1 MTKRFKVAIIGAG
14 PAGSSC
20 GYFLS
25 RAGVE
30 NVIFEKEKLPRQ
42 KVCAGG
48 ITSRV
53 ESLFDFDITCKVQ
66 NKIKNILFRWQNKE
80 FLLSWDLPFIY
91 TVERSE
97 FDSYLA
103 EQAVKKGTKLYT
115 NAKVEKVEKNTLYT
129 TKGVFKADYI
139 VDATGAS
146 CFLSRRKGFKRSW
159 ARTIQAWI
167 KVPGEILERFRE
179 KIRADFS
186 FVSPGWAW
194 VFPRKD
200 KLVVGT
206 GFLDSFPRGK
216 RKLKKVLLAY
226 LDFLFPSGYRIL
238 KVASFP
244 INLFSGKEKV
254 AQDNFILIGEAGGF
268 VDPLSGEGIFW
279 AIKSGKLAADF
290 LKESITNG
298 EKDCSFFGKIVEEK
312 IYPYLRFF
320 RFISSLFYRAPGFFF
335 KQLEREKKIATFYLR
350 VLRGEVNI
358 PSFYLKKPLLSLP
371 SLFVRFSETAKR

>member
-1 MTKRFKVAIIGAG
+1 MAKSFKVAIIGAG

-25 RAGVE
+25 RAGIE

-48 ITSRV
+48 ITSRI
-53 ESLFDFDITCKVQ
+53 ESLFDFDITCKIQ
-66 NKIKNILFRWQNKE
+66 NKIKNILFCWQDKE
-80 FLLSWDLPFIY
+80 FLLSLDLPFIY

-97 FDSYLA
+97 FDSYLV
-103 EQAVKKGTKLYT
+103 EQAVKKGTKLYDNT
-115 NAKVEKVEKNTLYT
+115 KVERVEKNTLYT

-146 CFLSRRKGFKRSW
+146 CLLSRKKGFKRSW
-159 ARTIQAWI
+159 ARTIQAWV
-167 KVPGEILERFRE
+167 KVPEDVLDRFRE

-186 FVSPGWAW
+186 FVFPGWAW

-216 RKLKKVLLAY
+216 RKLKKVLLTY
-226 LDFLFPSGYRIL
+226 LDFLFPSGCRVL
-238 KVASFP
+238 KVASSP
-244 INLFSGKEKV
+244 INLFSGREKI

-279 AIKSGKLAADF
+279 AIKSAKLAADF
-290 LKESITNG
+290 LKESIVKG

-312 IYPYLRFF
+312 IYPHLRFF
-320 RFISSLFYRAPGFFF
+320 RFISSFFYRAPCFFF
-335 KQLEREKKIATFYLR
+335 KQLEREKKIATSYLR
-350 VLRGEVNI
+350 MLRGEFDI
-358 PSFYLKKPLLSLP
+358 PPFYLKKPLLSLP
-371 SLFVRFSETAKR
+371 FLFVRFFRSF